1 MRQRMIPNF
10 AVVGAARAGSTAVT
24 EALRA
29 HPDAFVCQPKEP
41 HYYAFAGQQMAFCG
55 PGDKAT
61 INRVART
68 DPDSFLALF
77 PEQGSASYR
86 ALGDGSV
93 SSLYYHEHAI
103 AAIQQINPAMKIV
116 MILRD
121 PVDRAYS
128 SYQYLRVRGFEPV
141 DDFLSAVALEKER
154 REAGWHHLWHY
165 TGMSY
170 YAESV
175 GHYLRSFGRERVG
188 VWFYDDLTA
197 RPGDCVTE
205 IYSFLGLDVNRV
217 GPSLPRVNVS
227 GQPRRMSA
235 QHVIAWAGRHEAVR
249 AGLKRVVP
257 FRVREKLRAANLRP
271 SAVSTQDRAELIGQ
285 FTRDS
290 DELSDLLDKPV
301 PDWTR
306 G

>member
-1 MRQRMIPNF
+1 MCARMVPNF

-41 HYYAFAGQQMAFCG
+41 HYFAFAGQTVAFRG
-55 PGDKAT
+55 PGDEAT

-68 DPDSFLALF
+68 NRDAFLALF
-77 PEQGSASYR
+77 PEEGKESYT

-103 AAIQQINPAMKIV
+103 PAILEINSAMKIV
-116 MILRD
+116 MVLRD

-128 SYQYLRVRGFEPV
+128 SYQYLRVRGFEQV
-141 DDFLSAVALEKER
+141 DEFMLAVALEEKR
-154 REAGWHHLWHY
+154 RGEGWHHLWHY

-175 GHYLRSFGRERVG
+175 RHYLRSFGEEQVG

-197 RPGDCVTE
+197 RPETCVDE
-205 IYSFLGLDVNRV
+205 IYAFLGLDASRAEAT
-217 GPSLPRVNVS
+217 LPRVNVS
-227 GQPRRMSA
+227 GQPRRKSA
-235 QHVIAWAGRHEAVR
+235 QKMIAWASRHEMVR
-249 AGLKRVVP
+249 AGLKRAVP
-257 FRVREKLRAANLRP
+257 FRVRERVRATNLRP
-271 SAVSTQDRAELIGQ
+271 SAVSAEDRAELIQ
-285 FTRDS
+285 HFARDT
-290 DELSDLLDKPV
+290 DELSNILDKRV

>member
-1 MRQRMIPNF
+1 MCARMVPNF

-41 HYYAFAGQQMAFCG
+41 HYFAFAGQTVAFCG
-55 PGDKAT
+55 PGDAAT

-68 DPDSFLALF
+68 NRDAFLALF
-77 PEQGSASYR
+77 PEEGAESYT

-103 AAIQQINPAMKIV
+103 PAMQEINSAMKIV
-116 MILRD
+116 MVLRD

-141 DDFLSAVALEKER
+141 DDFMEALALEDKR
-154 REAGWHHLWHY
+154 RIDGWHHLWHY
-165 TGMSY
+165 LGMSH

-175 GHYLRSFGRERVG
+175 RHYVGSFGREQVG
-188 VWFYDDLTA
+188 VWFYDDLAA
-197 RPGDCVTE
+197 RPETCVNE
-205 IYSFLGLDVNRV
+205 IYAFLGLDATRV
-217 GPSLPRVNVS
+217 EATLPRVNVS
-227 GQPRRMSA
+227 GRPRQKSA
-235 QHVIAWAGRHEAVR
+235 QNMIAWASRHELVR

-257 FRVREKLRAANLRP
+257 FRVRERVRAANLRP
-271 SAVSTQDRAELIGQ
+271 SAVSSEDRAELIRH
-285 FTRDS
+285 FVS
-290 DELSDLLDKPV
+290 DTEDLSNILDKRV

>member
-1 MRQRMIPNF
+1 MPASMIPTF
-10 AVVGAARAGSTAVT
+10 SVVGAARAGSTAVT

-41 HYYAFAGQQMAFCG
+41 HYFAFAGQQMAFCG
-55 PGDKAT
+55 PGDDAT

-68 DPDSFLALF
+68 DKDAFLALF
-77 PEQGSASYR
+77 PERGSASYA

-103 AAIQQINPAMKIV
+103 PAIQQINPAMKIV
-116 MILRD
+116 MVLRD

-141 DDFLSAVALEKER
+141 DDFLDAVALEQQR
-154 REAGWHHLWHY
+154 RDAGWHHLWHY
-165 TGMSY
+165 TGMGY

-175 GHYLRSFGRERVG
+175 GHYLRSFGKEQVG
-188 VWFYDDLTA
+188 VWFYDDLVA
-197 RPGDCVTE
+197 SPASSVNE
-205 IYSFLGLDVNRV
+205 IYAFLGLDQNRV
-217 GPSLPRVNVS
+217 DASLPRVNVS
-227 GQPRRMSA
+227 GQPRRRSA
-235 QHVIAWAGRHEAVR
+235 QSLIAWASRHETVR

-257 FRVREKLRAANLRP
+257 FRVREKVRAANLRP
-271 SAVSTQDRAELIGQ
+271 NTVSAADRAELMGH
-285 FTRDS
+285 FTRDV
-290 DELSDLLDKPV
+290 DELSTLLDKRV
-301 PDWTR
+301 PGWTR

>member
-1 MRQRMIPNF
+1 
-10 AVVGAARAGSTAVT
+10 
-24 EALRA
+24 LRA

-41 HYYAFAGQQMAFCG
+41 HYFAFAGQSMAFCG
-55 PGDKAT
+55 PGDEAT
-61 INRVART
+61 INRAART
-68 DPDSFLALF
+68 KRDDFLALF
-77 PEQGSASYR
+77 PEHGSTPYT

-103 AAIQQINPAMKIV
+103 PAIREINPAMRIV
-116 MILRD
+116 MVLRD

-141 DDFLSAVALEKER
+141 DDFMRAVALEDDR

-175 GHYLRSFGRERVG
+175 GHYLSNFDREQIG

-197 RPGDCVTE
+197 RPEACVHE
-205 IYSFLGLDVNRV
+205 IYAFLGLDPSRV
-217 GPSLPRVNVS
+217 EASLPRVNVS
-227 GQPRRMSA
+227 GQPRRRSA
-235 QHVIAWAGRHEAVR
+235 QTLIAWAGRHEAVR
-249 AGLKRVVP
+249 AGLKRLVP
-257 FRVREKLRAANLRP
+257 FRVRERVRAANLRP
-271 SAVSTQDRAELIGQ
+271 TAVSPQDRAELIRQ
-285 FTRDS
+285 FAPDV
-290 DELSDLLDKPV
+290 DKLSDILDKRV
-301 PDWTR
+301 PGWTR